1 MRTYFLFAA
10 AAALGVIWNIGTSLR
25 IYSFLRGRDVPASF
39 LLLRMMAP
47 KYALQYKQLTMRE
60 QGKPGPLFYH
70 WIISINLALVF
81 AVAALVGALRS

>member
-1 MRTYFLFAA
+1 MRTYFLLAV
-10 AAALGVIWNIGTSLR
+10 AAALGVIWNIVTSLR

-47 KYALQYKQLTMRE
+47 KYAFQYKQLTMRE
-60 QGKPGPLFYH
+60 KGKPGPLFYH